1 MSKGVQITLATL
13 AVFAGLG
20 WFAASQTQGQGT
32 FQMEL
37 ARYRR
42 VPTSIQ
48 EGIVADRKQGE
59 LVGAK

>member
-1 MSKGVQITLATL
+1 M
-13 AVFAGLG
+13 
-20 WFAASQTQGQGT
+20 TQGQGT

-42 VPTSIQ
+42 VPASIQ
-48 EGIVADRKQGE
+48 EEIVAEKKKT